1 MEQQKETINKNASMI
16 NILLAEDLDGLRR
29 LSPLLAGLKVS
40 FVQTM
45 TYAKSKLDEGNFD
58 LIVTGVHFD
67 DSSAV
72 DFLKAVREHDRHK
85 ETPFVFIRTRS
96 SSVAKMIQEN
106 IAILHKVYEF
116 HDLIETENLG
126 EDDALIR
133 EAIMSCL
140 NRRKETNVSQ

>member
-1 MEQQKETINKNASMI
+1 VDQQKEAIERSSSVI

-29 LSPLLAGLKVS
+29 LSPLLAGIKVS

-45 TYAKSKLDEGNFD
+45 TYAKSKLDEGSYD

-72 DFLKAVREHDRHK
+72 DFLKAVREHERHK
-85 ETPFVFIRTRS
+85 ETPFVFIRTLS

-126 EDDALIR
+126 EDDSLIR
-133 EAIMSCL
+133 DAIIACINHEKKHL
-140 NRRKETNVSQ
+140 LG

>member
-1 MEQQKETINKNASMI
+1 MEAQKETSARSTSEIS
-16 NILLAEDLDGLRR
+16 ILLAEDLDGLRR
-29 LSPLLAGLKVS
+29 LSPLLAGIKVS

-72 DFLKAVREHDRHK
+72 DFLKAVREHERHK

-96 SSVAKMIQEN
+96 SSIAKMIQEN

-116 HDLIETENLG
+116 HDLIETEHLG
-126 EDDALIR
+126 EDDGLIR
-133 EAIMSCL
+133 DAIIACL
-140 NRRKETNVSQ
+140 KQDKKPLLA

>member
-1 MEQQKETINKNASMI
+1 MDQQKEAIERSSSVI

-29 LSPLLAGLKVS
+29 LSPLLAGIKVS

-45 TYAKSKLDEGNFD
+45 TYAKSKLDEGSYD

-72 DFLKAVREHDRHK
+72 DFLKAVRDHERHK

-96 SSVAKMIQEN
+96 SSVAKMIQDN

-126 EDDALIR
+126 EDDSLIR
-133 EAIMSCL
+133 DAIIACINHEKKHL
-140 NRRKETNVSQ
+140 LG

>member
-1 MEQQKETINKNASMI
+1 MI
-16 NILLAEDLDGLRR
+16 KILLAEDLDGLRR
-29 LSPLLAGLKVS
+29 LSPILAGINVS

-45 TYAKSKLDEGNFD
+45 TYAKSKLDDGIFD

-72 DFLKAVREHDRHK
+72 DFLKAVREHERHK

-96 SSVAKMIQEN
+96 SSVAKMIQDN
-106 IAILHKVYEF
+106 IAILHKVYDF
-116 HDLIETENLG
+116 CDLIETENLH

-133 EAIMSCL
+133 DAIIACVDGK
-140 NRRKETNVSQ
+140 KESNA